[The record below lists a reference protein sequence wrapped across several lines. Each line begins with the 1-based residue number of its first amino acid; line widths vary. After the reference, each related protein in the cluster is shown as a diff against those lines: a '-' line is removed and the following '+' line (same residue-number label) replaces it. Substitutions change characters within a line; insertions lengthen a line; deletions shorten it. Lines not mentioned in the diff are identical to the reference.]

1 MCDFRL
7 LGDGSLG
14 RVYTADFTGCKD
26 GKTYTAC
33 VAVKAIIEK
42 ATSKQI
48 EDFVREAETRA
59 NFKHENVIS
68 LIGVISNEEPLSLIY
83 EYTEYGDLHEYLLR
97 HSPNFSEAHTN
108 DGCGQLEYSD
118 LIVIS
123 TQIASGM
130 SYLSTHAFLHR
141 DLAARNCLVTD
152 GGIIKISDFSGLRDL
167 YAGDY
172 YRAPG
177 RPPLPVRW
185 MSPEAI
191 SQSKLTS
198 ASDVWSYGIV
208 LWEIFSYGSRPFFGL
223 SNYQALK
230 LIAEY
235 ELSLPCPDGCSS
247 SIFSLMQECWG
258 SDIELR
264 PTFVELYNRLKS
276 MSGITNTSTQQNM
289 SVASLS
295 TILPISNGYISREV
309 QSNPFHRPSLSSSQ
323 SHSLHSGH
331 SSAPSTSSG
340 HHPASIHSASHSIPQ
355 SLLSISHSVPSSL
368 IIHQIQNRNA
378 HYNLPYDGCQSS
390 HENQCQLTHQTRPAS
405 ANGSSLH
412 RSSGAQSNSYLPP
425 GSYISSLHSYPTSA
439 GCPPTMFSRQTS
451 SRISNHESSGYD
463 SIKRGHNQSNIG
475 HIYL

>member
-1 MCDFRL
+1 M
-7 LGDGSLG
+7 
-14 RVYTADFTGCKD
+14 YTADFTGCKD

-42 ATSKQI
+42 ATQKQI

-59 NFKHENVIS
+59 NFKHENVVS

-97 HSPNFSEAHTN
+97 HSPNFSEAHAN
-108 DGCGQLEYSD
+108 DNCGQLEYPD
-118 LIVIS
+118 LMVIA
-123 TQIASGM
+123 TQVASGM
-130 SYLSTHAFLHR
+130 SYLSTHAFLHK
-141 DLAARNCLVTD
+141 DLAARNCLVAD
-152 GGIIKISDFSGLRDL
+152 SGIIKISDFSGLRDL

-191 SQSKLTS
+191 SQCNFSN

-223 SNYQALK
+223 SNYQAMK

-235 ELSLPCPDGCSS
+235 DLLLPSPEGCSVAMF
-247 SIFSLMQECWG
+247 SIMQECWANET
-258 SDIELR
+258 DAR

-276 MSGITNTSTQQNM
+276 MDDVTNLNTNM
-289 SVASLS
+289 SLHQELSIPSLTA
-295 TILPISNGYISREV
+295 TIPNSNGYLPRDV
-309 QSNPFHRPSLSSSQ
+309 ATNAFHRPSLSSSQ
-323 SHSLHSGH
+323 PHSLHSGH

-340 HHPASIHSASHSIPQ
+340 HHPASIQSASHSIPP
-355 SLLSISHSVPSSL
+355 SLLSVPQSVPSSL
-368 IIHQIQNRNA
+368 MIHQMQNRNGLHTLPHDGRQSLSRESHCPLSREN
-378 HYNLPYDGCQSS
+378 HY
-390 HENQCQLTHQTRPAS
+390 TRPSS
-405 ANGSSLH
+405 ANSSSLH
-412 RSSGAQSNSYLPP
+412 RSTGAQSNGYLPP
-425 GSYISSLHSYPTSA
+425 GSYISSLQSYPTSI
-439 GCPPTMFSRQTS
+439 GCPPTMFGRQTS
-451 SRISNHESSGYD
+451 SRTSNHESSGYD
-463 SIKRGHNQSNIG
+463 SIKRGTNQPNVG